1 MTSYEKL
8 SDEELDK
15 RERQLLKDQA
25 GWRPDSP
32 QHAKVTAELNRIAR
46 ERIKRSQKD
55 QRMDKYKIFALS
67 QVIPLIALCLSLVA
81 LTKSCNN

>member
-25 GWRPDSP
+25 GWCPDSP
-32 QHAKVTAELNRIAR
+32 QHAEVTAELNRIAR

-55 QRMDKYKIFALS
+55 QRMDK
-67 QVIPLIALCLSLVA
+67 
-81 LTKSCNN
+81 